1 MFTRLIRAILAA
13 WFVLLSA
20 SVLAQTKMV
29 VGYTPANDF
38 LAAFVA
44 KDKGFFE
51 KRGLDVTLTRIP
63 NGSTIPAAMMSGSLT
78 VGAITPTIFLQA
90 NDNGIDLRILSGASL
105 QTSKNPT
112 ASVVVRNEL
121 AINSPADFT
130 GKRIGVPGLNS
141 VMHAMFMRWLK
152 QRGVDPDK
160 VTFVEVPFPQQ
171 LDLLKAGQVDA
182 VLPVEPFRGRI
193 LQAQAGKA
201 YANFFSD
208 VRDNLLFSF
217 FAVRQDWARRNPKE
231 AQAFREALIEAQAFI
246 AASPAEARK
255 SQITHLGLPAAV
267 ADVMP
272 LATYETKVELADVR
286 FWSEVSKEL
295 DIIRTIPDPRSLVVQ

>member
-1 MFTRLIRAILAA
+1 MFTRLMGAALAA
-13 WFVLLSA
+13 CLALFSA
-20 SVLAQTKMV
+20 ATVAQSKMV
-29 VGYTPANDF
+29 VGFTPANDF

-90 NDNGIDLRILSGASL
+90 NDNGIDLRILSGASV
-105 QTSKNPT
+105 QSSKNPT
-112 ASVVVRNEL
+112 ASVVIRNEL
-121 AINSPADFT
+121 AINSPADFA

-141 VMHAMFMRWLK
+141 VMHTMFMRWLK
-152 QRGVDPDK
+152 QRGVAPER

-171 LDLLKAGQVDA
+171 LDLLKSGQIDA
-182 VLPVEPFRGRI
+182 ALPVEPFRSRI
-193 LQAQAGKA
+193 LQAQAGRS
-201 YANFFSD
+201 YANFFAET
-208 VRDNLLFSF
+208 RDNLLFSF
-217 FAVRQDWARRNPKE
+217 FAVRQDWARKNPKE
-231 AQAFREALIEAQAFI
+231 AQAFREAIAEGQAFI

-272 LATYETKVELADVR
+272 LATYETKVDLADVR
-286 FWSEVSKEL
+286 YWSDVAKEL
-295 DIIRTIPDPRSLVVQ
+295 DIIRTIPDPRTLVVQ